1 MVNKTTSH
9 SVQDIRM
16 DGLIYKQQLWF
27 VYSNNPWSI
36 ERDKAVDRYMRSW
49 HTKEAM
55 ELWQGY
61 SEEAVPQRCYN
72 DLYSPLVDTDHLDQ
86 YHPLNHQPYSPQ

>member
-9 SVQDIRM
+9 SVQDIRT

-27 VYSNNPWSI
+27 VCSNNPWSV
-36 ERDKAVDRYMRSW
+36 ERDKAVDRYTRSW
-49 HTKEAM
+49 RIKEAM
-55 ELWQGY
+55 EPWQGY

-72 DLYSPLVDTDHLDQ
+72 DRSSPHVASSNRLDQ
-86 YHPLNHQPYSPQ
+86 NLSV